1 MCLSRNPSSFPLRD
15 KTLSPLGCHVL
26 ARNGVSASR
35 RRSTLRYSSVPL
47 QALSIA
53 TLCTVDYCH
62 FAFCCHLSTLFL
74 NRSGI
79 SLLLQSLDRPKAEEL
94 TKLGQALSTS
104 LRTCLDNIS
113 FLGLVRSFCHSCC
126 QRWQLF
132 LTTIFTNIS
141 PGLGKTTTIITR
153 SNKPPCSHLDL
164 FYLTV
169 AKLQPWI
176 FRSERMSE
184 SPEGRGKY
192 CITTLD
198 DCYEYHDCATAF
210 ISTFFIAYMAGL
222 IHLLR
227 NLALREWT
235 SSISFTYMP
244 QHERNV

>member
-79 SLLLQSLDRPKAEEL
+79 SLLLQSLDQPKAEEL

-132 LTTIFTNIS
+132 LTTIFTNTS
-141 PGLGKTTTIITR
+141 PGLGKTTTIIIK

-176 FRSERMSE
+176 FRSERM
-184 SPEGRGKY
+184 R
-192 CITTLD
+192 
-198 DCYEYHDCATAF
+198 
-210 ISTFFIAYMAGL
+210 
-222 IHLLR
+222 
-227 NLALREWT
+227 
-235 SSISFTYMP
+235 
-244 QHERNV
+244 